1 MKKLV
6 TSIRPNM
13 VIVLFSVFAL
23 LLCTLSVSASEK
35 KSLNDEIKKF
45 TDAISSH
52 PKDPHGYQ
60 ARGYAYIRAV
70 QYDRALKD
78 FDRAIEIDPKNNIL
92 YYDRGMAYRNL
103 GLYDPAIR
111 DLTRVINSYPN
122 FMNAYHERGRA
133 YMGKGHYELA
143 IADFTKVIRD
153 DSKPFLEKSIKLLKD
168 AGFDF
173 SDWKSPNT
181 AKKDDPQRAAIYFD
195 RGLAYAYQAQYEPA
209 IDDLAEAVELNPFVY
224 QYHLVLGRTYMN
236 AAKNFIKP
244 TEQKALFAMAD
255 YEIEQAVLLEPQ
267 SKDARRLYGEVSL
280 LAMNLNRAVRIYEDL
295 VWEEKD
301 IRNTQD
307 LFRLFTCYA
316 TIPYIERGIY
326 FFQQKLKKMPE
337 WQDLRY
343 FLAILYLRGGNK
355 GYAVSLIKQ
364 VMSSPKTSKNLMD
377 LSRQTLEDIL
387 Q

>member
-1 MKKLV
+1 M
-6 TSIRPNM
+6 
-13 VIVLFSVFAL
+13 
-23 LLCTLSVSASEK
+23 
-35 KSLNDEIKKF
+35 
-45 TDAISSH
+45 
-52 PKDPHGYQ
+52 
-60 ARGYAYIRAV
+60 
-70 QYDRALKD
+70 
-78 FDRAIEIDPKNNIL
+78 
-92 YYDRGMAYRNL
+92 
-103 GLYDPAIR
+103 
-111 DLTRVINSYPN
+111 
-122 FMNAYHERGRA
+122 
-133 YMGKGHYELA
+133 
-143 IADFTKVIRD
+143 
-153 DSKPFLEKSIKLLKD
+153 
-168 AGFDF
+168 
-173 SDWKSPNT
+173 
-181 AKKDDPQRAAIYFD
+181 
-195 RGLAYAYQAQYEPA
+195 AYAYQAQYEPA